1 MAASLLRSSV
11 LHHHPLHMCN
21 LKEPPR
27 LQEKKNPTC
36 FLLTEI
42 RVLFYV
48 TVQFKLRKTLIRK
61 AKQKGEHGLYLN
73 ARSISTELL
82 NPIAEEQ
89 FHVMLT

>member
-11 LHHHPLHMCN
+11 LHHHALHMCN

-27 LQEKKNPTC
+27 LQEKNPTW
-36 FLLTEI
+36 FLLSEI
-42 RVLFYV
+42 RVLFHV

-82 NPIAEEQ
+82 NPTAEEQ

>member
-1 MAASLLRSSV
+1 MAASLLSSV
-11 LHHHPLHMCN
+11 LHHHALHMCN

-82 NPIAEEQ
+82 NPTAEEQ